1 MGGPVGEIAYTV
13 DSGGDMELRVTG
25 GTEPVNSSISAV
37 TSQMSPVTFTAPSPV
52 DVPPL
57 SILLGAALFV
67 VVVVSAAANIF
78 VLLSYAYEKKLRT
91 TFSIL
96 IANLALTDFIV
107 AIIPMNFYT
116 VNITFGYWPLGKILC
131 GLWVVVDY
139 NTVFA
144 STYSL
149 AAISIDRL
157 WSIKWSIHYRQHNT
171 KRKAAVIVAM
181 VWYVCRNYFGFGC
194 LRLTKA
200 LSLVATNVTNFC
212 TCVRQDH

>member
-1 MGGPVGEIAYTV
+1 MAYTMEG
-13 DSGGDMELRVTG
+13 SGDTELRVTERA
-25 GTEPVNSSISAV
+25 EPDNSSDSIATLQLSSEFSTTPSSA
-37 TSQMSPVTFTAPSPV
+37 

-57 SILLGAALFV
+57 SILLGAALFL

-96 IANLALTDFIV
+96 IANLAVTDFIV
-107 AIIPMNFYT
+107 AVIPMNFYT
-116 VNITFGYWPLGKILC
+116 INITYGYWPLGKILC

-181 VWYVCRNYFGFGC
+181 VWYVDQNIFWLSSSSIACWARINNCRG
-194 LRLTKA
+194 
-200 LSLVATNVTNFC
+200 
-212 TCVRQDH
+212 TCCVV